1 MGDQQ
6 SCYTVFHDE
15 DGIKEHKECS
25 ENNCDVDMCATNED
39 DEKGTKDVTP
49 VCEDRKQR

>member
-25 ENNCDVDMCATNED
+25 EKNCDVDVYVTNEVTSMSED
-39 DEKGTKDVTP
+39 DTRNKAHK
-49 VCEDRKQR
+49 